1 MAAEVEAPTDFLY
14 TDVPSVYGNKWM
26 GGHRKDGKK
35 FYLIMSVHGKR
46 KGHKNTK
53 CVQRNGLRQGAMRWQ
68 LVLPGFRLFHER
80 EMREKSKR
88 RSAPTSKAK
97 GLRQILVERGLYV
110 DGMTQVNVD
119 PCLSMDDV
127 LGGCPDFASET
138 TAMQDLL
145 EKRGHILV
153 MSPKYH
159 PEVAGEGVECNL
171 GYMKI
176 GYRRKFND
184 LKPKHLQANV
194 ERAVASVTL
203 DLVRKFARRARDYMR
218 AYRDPSNPMLHQDIE
233 DMLKEVKTH
242 RNIAELDGAFFNRLW
257 AELHPA
263 AHAAATVS

>member
-46 KGHKNTK
+46 KGHKKNQVRSKEWFAT
-53 CVQRNGLRQGAMRWQ
+53 RGDALAAGTA
-68 LVLPGFRLFHER
+68 FRLFHER
-80 EMREKSKR
+80 EMREKRKK

-159 PEVAGEGVECNL
+159 PEVAGEGVEYNL

-233 DMLKEVKTH
+233 VMLKEIKTH